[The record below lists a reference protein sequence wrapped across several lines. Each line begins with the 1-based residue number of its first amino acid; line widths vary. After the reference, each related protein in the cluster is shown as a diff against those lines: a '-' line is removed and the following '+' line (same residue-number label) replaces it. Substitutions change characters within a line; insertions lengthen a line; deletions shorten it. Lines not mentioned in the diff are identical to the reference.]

1 MVASRTSGCRLRTRR
16 RRPSARLGSGGG
28 LSSYA
33 CLRESVHYP
42 KWNRYAAIVFATATN
57 SMVHI
62 INVGWLSVNCRSP
75 QQRSIAMALI
85 IMAANAAGI
94 SGNQVFRTQD
104 APLYLHAFTAMLC
117 LAAVCL
123 ATVIGQMFWYM
134 WSNRQMAKSG
144 TVPTVQAKTEGI
156 EIVQTWWWTW

>member
-1 MVASRTSGCRLRTRR
+1 
-16 RRPSARLGSGGG
+16 
-28 LSSYA
+28 
-33 CLRESVHYP
+33 
-42 KWNRYAAIVFATATN
+42 
-57 SMVHI
+57 
-62 INVGWLSVNCRSP
+62 
-75 QQRSIAMALI
+75 MALI

-94 SGNQVFRTQD
+94 AGNQVFRTQD
-104 APLYLHAFTAMLC
+104 APLYLNAFTAMLC

-134 WSNRQMAKSG
+134 WSNRQMTKSG